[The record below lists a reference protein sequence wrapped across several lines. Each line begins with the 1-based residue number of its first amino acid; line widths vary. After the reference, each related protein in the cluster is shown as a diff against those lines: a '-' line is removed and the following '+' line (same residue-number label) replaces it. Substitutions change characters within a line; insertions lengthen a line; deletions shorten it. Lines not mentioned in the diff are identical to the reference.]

1 MKLDNTKR
9 IIERADAIRG
19 FRTASATVNSM
30 LVNSINANSLI
41 PNDIEALRKAAAVFR
56 EKLNANGDMNYSVE
70 HTMMLMMIQDI
81 VSKSLVNEPYEVFAF
96 FMEMIAKESRIFT
109 AQELNDNPYIKN
121 IDFSDYESG
130 DFELGYENYKPFE
143 LQVYDVP
150 KQIEK
155 IFVDIP
161 RIGCFI
167 EEFRYPSIYQKSIKR
182 VWMSITPNEIFTMED
197 HIKRARGNV
206 LTLGCG
212 MGYFAYMASLKN
224 EVSSVTIIEREE
236 SVIELFESVIL
247 PQFEY
252 KDKIKVIKA
261 DAIEYMKNLE
271 DGVFDYCF
279 ADIWISV
286 EDVEPYFAIKQIG
299 KIFKKTEISYW
310 IEESFAL
317 YLEAFVYMELEK
329 GYMRAKRISIP
340 EMPYVISPAEK
351 RIQNYIE
358 RLFENEVISKPEH
371 MDYYLNPNNLID
383 IINKTDLVF

>member
-41 PNDIEALRKAAAVFR
+41 PNDIEALRKAATVFR
-56 EKLNANGDMNYSVE
+56 EKLNANGDRNYSVE
-70 HTMMLMMIQDI
+70 HTMMLMLIQNI
-81 VSKSLVNEPYEVFAF
+81 VSKCLANEPYEVFAF

-212 MGYFAYMASLKN
+212 MGYFAYMVSLKN

-299 KIFKKTEISYW
+299 KMFKKTEISYW

-340 EMPYVISPAEK
+340 EMPYAISPAEK

-383 IINKTDLVF
+383 MINNTDLVY